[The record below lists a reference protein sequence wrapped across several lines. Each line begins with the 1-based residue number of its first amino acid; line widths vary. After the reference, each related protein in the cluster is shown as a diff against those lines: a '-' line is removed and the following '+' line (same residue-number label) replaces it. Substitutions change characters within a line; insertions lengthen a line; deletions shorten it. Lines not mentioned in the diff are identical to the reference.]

1 MKQNDADTIPPQSDS
16 GTANSTVPPLQTR
29 NLPDSVW
36 LVRYDTLLYTN
47 NKNYLHPF
55 FIKTVKVKKSVW
67 YGTVNGV
74 GAAALA
80 GSIALGIQAQNSY
93 RKHNTYAAGTRQ
105 DHRHYYRQYR
115 ACTGAMWGC
124 IGLAV
129 AAFASNFLAVQVSD
143 EVRIIPGV
151 TVDMQG
157 NPQASLSI
165 RF

>member
-1 MKQNDADTIPPQSDS
+1 MKTDTIINYRLD
-16 GTANSTVPPLQTR
+16 TVYQKET
-29 NLPDSVW
+29 VI
-36 LVRYDTLLYTN
+36 DTHYLLRTDTMKYTN

-115 ACTGAMWGC
+115 TYTGAMWGC

-157 NPQASLSI
+157 NPQASLNI